1 MNINAT
7 STSSSASSNGLSGMI
22 SGMDTDSMVES
33 MLSGVQTKIDKQKQQ
48 QQILTW
54 QQESYRDVITKIND
68 FQDKYF
74 SLTSNTSL
82 RSTSTFNA
90 STSTS
95 SSDAVKIIS
104 SAGADEQNFNVKVN
118 SLASAASVS
127 SGKVSTNKVTMN
139 STASKYDRK
148 VKFSVKT
155 GTDDEGKDTFKD
167 VEIDLAEIAN
177 SVSKDVDGKTNTEE
191 FANALNSRL
200 QSEGMTA
207 ISLNFKAKD
216 PDDENSYDSIEF
228 TSSSEFKISG
238 STGGLAMIGYRGDV
252 SSSKAEKADESDPD
266 SYTLKTGTVNPD
278 IKLNGEVT
286 ISLDGNSKTFKLDEG
301 QTLMDIKTDIYKAFG
316 SGINIADNN
325 GKIELSANGTG
336 RSVSVSGNDDVLGTL
351 GVSANNAASG
361 ISLTA
366 ALKDVSTANGTT
378 IGSGKLT
385 INDVEIEYSDT
396 DTISQVLSKINNSG
410 AGVKMA
416 YNGLSDT
423 FSIKNNN
430 TGSDFALNIADDG
443 NFLSALGFD
452 MNSGQIDTSSS
463 NYKAGTNAQFEI
475 DGNIIERAG
484 NTINYSGVTFEMKK
498 VTSENVEI
506 TSDKNV
512 DKIYDTI
519 KGFVDDYNTLIGDL
533 NKLIHDEATY
543 KEYPPLT
550 EAQKKEMSDKEIEL
564 WEEKSKGG
572 LLHNDSDIS
581 KFLQDMR
588 AAIYTKGADS
598 SLVLSNIGIDSS
610 SNWKDYGKLSIDE
623 DTLKTALKTNGE
635 AIADMFTNVESG
647 LATRLNTACKN
658 AANTSSGSPGTLV
671 SLAGVVGKATEKQNT
686 IYDKLERIKEKLKS
700 LNTLYDTKKNKYWEM
715 FNKMETALANY
726 SSQSD
731 YLYQMSA

>member
-7 STSSSASSNGLSGMI
+7 TTSSAASSNGLSGMV
-22 SGMDTDSMVES
+22 SGMDTESMVQS

-48 QQILTW
+48 QQVLTW

-90 STSTS
+90 STAAS

-139 STASKYDRK
+139 STASNYDRK

-155 GTDDEGKDTFKD
+155 GTDDEGKDTFRD
-167 VEIDLAEIAN
+167 VEIDLAEIAK
-177 SVSKDVDGKTNTEE
+177 SVSKDADGKTNTEE

-200 QSEGMTA
+200 QSEGMTE

-351 GVSANNAASG
+351 GVSKDNAASG
-361 ISLTA
+361 ISFTA
-366 ALKDVSTANGTT
+366 ALKDVATSNGGT
-378 IGSGKLT
+378 IGSGKLK
-385 INDVEIEYSDT
+385 INDVEIEYSEN

-423 FSIKNNN
+423 FSISNVN

-452 MNSGQIDTSSS
+452 MNSGQIDTLSPK
-463 NYKAGTNAQFEI
+463 YKAGANAQFEI
-475 DGNIIERAG
+475 DGNTIERAG
-484 NTINYSGVTFEMKK
+484 NTINYNGVTFEMKK

-512 DKIYDTI
+512 DKVYDTI
-519 KGFVDDYNTLIGDL
+519 KSFVDDYNTLIGDL
-533 NKLIHDEATY
+533 NKLIHEEATY
-543 KEYPPLT
+543 KKYPPLT
-550 EAQKKEMSDKEIEL
+550 EAQKKEMTDKEIEL
-564 WEEKSKGG
+564 WDEKSKKG

-588 AAIYTKGADS
+588 AAIYTKGSDS
-598 SLVLSNIGIDSS
+598 SLVLSNIGINSS

-623 DTLKTALKTNGE
+623 DTLKKALKTNGE
-635 AIADMFTNVESG
+635 AITDMFTNVESG

-658 AANTSSGSPGTLV
+658 AANTSSGSPGRLV

-686 IYDKLERIKEKLKS
+686 IYKKLEQINNKLKT
-700 LNTLYDTKKNKYWEM
+700 LNTLYDKKKNKYWEM
-715 FNKMETALANY
+715 FNKMETTLSNY
-726 SSQSD
+726 ASQSD
-731 YLYQMSA
+731 YLAQM